1 MRCGMKMRRAS
12 ANAVETASGLEMAR
26 FRSHRVQPSQ
36 EDLLVRLDRANKTI
50 RTLEQRVAMQE
61 RTYMV
66 AMREKNQK
74 IRELELSLQGRH

>member
-1 MRCGMKMRRAS
+1 MAS
-12 ANAVETASGLEMAR
+12 FVAQR
-26 FRSHRVQPSQ
+26 FRQSQ
-36 EDLLVRLDRANKTI
+36 EDLQERLDKANQTI

-74 IRELELSLQGRH
+74 IRELQLSLQTK